1 MEEVDNGM
9 MDNECE
15 REEVV
20 NNMMDN
26 ECKNNE
32 CERRK

>member
-1 MEEVDNGM
+1 MEEVVNGM

-20 NNMMDN
+20 NNLMDN